1 MQPGHLTAAAACSS
15 GCASRLMQPPHYP
28 PVGLP
33 PACPSRRPR
42 LSQPSPCPPARLPA
56 ETDNYTVVYDPNTRE
71 STEELFNFG
80 NAVEVRGGLAG
91 RLGRVLGMGL
101 GCSGGG
107 EGLCCGRAGPAVKG
121 GCMAAGLP
129 SGRCLRLRAAMAGAV
144 LSCPA
149 LLLGQCGCVDSSS
162 DFTHL
167 PPLPCPAAPP
177 CLSACCL
184 QGGDYVM
191 GEYVDITN
199 VHGSRRQHDKPYVSP
214 EAMAAP
220 PPPGMLAALVPAPS
234 KKRKSTCEW
243 AGLGSD
249 WAGGAQECWGRGR
262 AGVGGQ
268 LVAA

>member
-1 MQPGHLTAAAACSS
+1 VQPGHLTAAAACSS

-144 LSCPA
+144 LSCCCWDSVGVWTAA
-149 LLLGQCGCVDSSS
+149 LI
-162 DFTHL
+162 L
-167 PPLPCPAAPP
+167 PTCLPCPALLRPP
-177 CLSACCL
+177 ACLPAAC
-184 QGGDYVM
+184 
-191 GEYVDITN
+191 
-199 VHGSRRQHDKPYVSP
+199 
-214 EAMAAP
+214 
-220 PPPGMLAALVPAPS
+220 
-234 KKRKSTCEW
+234 
-243 AGLGSD
+243 
-249 WAGGAQECWGRGR
+249 R
-262 AGVGGQ
+262 AGIT
-268 LVAA
+268 